1 VIHVQKSVI
10 MEVSMHW
17 TAFYHAVFDW
27 APDDMS
33 LVSLVRSPGLEQTEE
48 RCFAGVNQCQ
58 PVQTLVPLE
67 PAIIRHDINQSG
79 SPLPR
84 AEQIPDS
91 SIIVHRD
98 MQVDARDGEIRVP
111 RGDANLG
118 QSATAGQG
126 VANKRV
132 PAVVDRERA

>member
-1 VIHVQKSVI
+1 
-10 MEVSMHW
+10 MGRG
-17 TAFYHAVFDW
+17 
-27 APDDMS
+27 
-33 LVSLVRSPGLEQTEE
+33 VRCLSCIKFKLPSCASTQF
-48 RCFAGVNQCQ
+48 RDFQ
-58 PVQTLVPLE
+58 PENLRQILLPSRVVPLE